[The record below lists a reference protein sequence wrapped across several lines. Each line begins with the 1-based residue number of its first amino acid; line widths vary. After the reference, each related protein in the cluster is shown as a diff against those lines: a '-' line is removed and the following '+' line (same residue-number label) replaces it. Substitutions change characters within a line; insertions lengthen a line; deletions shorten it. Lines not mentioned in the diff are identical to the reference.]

1 MPRSPFISVVVPAF
15 NAADTIEG
23 TLSSILSQ
31 TGADFEV
38 IVIDDCSSDNT
49 LEVLGTIQEA
59 HTIQVIKNSENLG
72 HGGTRNRGIEAASGK
87 YIVFVDADDQLI
99 PGSLEAIQRKLENT
113 LPELLLI
120 GVDEFK
126 RNRQRALTDRKLSK
140 KLQRPSTFAAE
151 DAPVA
156 LFWPTAT
163 WSKVYKKGF
172 LARENMRFPDGFHQD
187 IPWSALTTLKA
198 KTIATLPRPCYLYVR
213 RGANSST
220 TNQKTPR
227 TLVRVQQVRRIREAV
242 DFKGISRNLA
252 SHLFALASIH
262 LLWGN
267 KAAYRTIP
275 EALQEDFFH
284 DSARELAEWQQLA
297 QSSWLVRSDGLF
309 PTRERIQLANVLL
322 RDNWD
327 EWKRA
332 LARQRRL
339 LKLRNYLNPKR
350 WGLFKRS

>member
-1 MPRSPFISVVVPAF
+1 MSRNPFISVVVPAF

-23 TLSSILSQ
+23 TLDSFLSQ

-38 IVIDDCSSDNT
+38 VVIDDCSSDNT
-49 LEVLGTIQEA
+49 LEVVGRIQKA
-59 HTIQVIKNSENLG
+59 HRIQVLKNSENLG
-72 HGGTRNRGIEAASGK
+72 HGGTRNRGIDAAAGE
-87 YIVFVDADDQLI
+87 YIVFVDADDQLL
-99 PGSLEAIQRKLENT
+99 PGSLEAIQRKLKA
-113 LPELLLI
+113 LDPELLFI
-120 GVDEFK
+120 GVDEYK
-126 RNRQRALTDRKLSK
+126 RNRQRALTDKKLSK
-140 KLQRPSTFAAE
+140 KLERSTTFTAE
-151 DAPVA
+151 DEPVA

-163 WSKVYKKGF
+163 WSKVYKKNF
-172 LARENMRFPDGFHQD
+172 LVREHIRFPDGFHQD

-198 KTIATLPRPCYLYVR
+198 KTIATLARPCYLYVR
-213 RGANSST
+213 RGVNSST

-227 TLVRVQQVRRIREAV
+227 TLVRVKQVRRIREAV
-242 DFKGISRNLA
+242 DFTGISGNLA
-252 SHLFALASIH
+252 SHLGALAAIH

-284 DSARELAEWQQLA
+284 DSARELTEWQQLA

-322 RDNWD
+322 KDNWD